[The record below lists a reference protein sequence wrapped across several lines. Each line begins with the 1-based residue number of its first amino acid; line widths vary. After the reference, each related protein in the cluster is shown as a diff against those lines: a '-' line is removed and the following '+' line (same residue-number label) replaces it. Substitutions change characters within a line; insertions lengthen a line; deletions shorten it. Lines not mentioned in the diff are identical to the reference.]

1 MKLSAIP
8 KLNLKRNGF
17 QTARHSS
24 HCTQRESRSNSMIN
38 HDTSTSKPKAQAVID
53 NKSLKREAA
62 PPKQKSQLCLQP
74 VSKQSLAHVPL
85 NQPSSIKHYHQ
96 ETKGR
101 MLTKQPST
109 KSSQVLVV
117 STSTRQPSIKNRQ
130 PIISKQKQKNSD
142 KMKEL
147 MLANNTQQKIQKKDE
162 TQTLTVQAATV
173 KSVQKITNS

>member
-1 MKLSAIP
+1 
-8 KLNLKRNGF
+8 
-17 QTARHSS
+17 
-24 HCTQRESRSNSMIN
+24 
-38 HDTSTSKPKAQAVID
+38 
-53 NKSLKREAA
+53 
-62 PPKQKSQLCLQP
+62 
-74 VSKQSLAHVPL
+74 
-85 NQPSSIKHYHQ
+85 
-96 ETKGR
+96 